1 VAKLP
6 VHTIFLL
13 SPANLGG
20 VRGGLVF
27 NPGAEFPL
35 ARQLQSGGASIGE
48 LFSFISSLYFRG
60 KVAYSAAF
68 GRPPRGVAGAL
79 VITPGAGLRLLH
91 EMVTVECLRSWAAVP
106 IDAKNSRFTEPLV
119 DHATALVRAHG
130 KTTRFV
136 LLGSVASGKYV
147 EPLVEVFGD
156 SLHFPRD
163 FVGRGDMSR
172 GGLMLRAARDGNE
185 LAYAP
190 VRGTKRHGPR
200 PARLVREGRASRPR
214 MA

>member
-1 VAKLP
+1 MLP

-13 SPANLGG
+13 SPASLGG

-27 NPGAEFPL
+27 NPSAEFPL
-35 ARQLQSGGASIGE
+35 ARQLRSGGAPIGE

-60 KVAYSAAF
+60 KVAYATAF
-68 GRPPRGVAGAL
+68 ERPPRGTAGAM
-79 VITPGAGLRLLH
+79 VITPGGGLRLLH
-91 EMVTVECLRSWAAVP
+91 EMVTVERLRVWAAVP
-106 IDAKNSRFTEPLV
+106 VDAKNPRFTEPLV
-119 DHATALVRAHG
+119 DHAAALVRAHG

-172 GGLMLRAARDGNE
+172 GGLMLRAARDGSE

-200 PARLVREGRASRPR
+200 PARLAREGRA
-214 MA
+214 

>member
-1 VAKLP
+1 MAP
-6 VHTIFLL
+6 GHTIFLL

-35 ARQLQSGGASIGE
+35 ARQLQSGGASIE
-48 LFSFISSLYFRG
+48 DLFSFISSLYFRG
-60 KVAYSAAF
+60 KVAYAAAF
-68 GRPPRGVAGAL
+68 GRPPRGMPGAL
-79 VITPGAGLRLLH
+79 VITQGEGLRLLH
-91 EMVTVECLRSWAAVP
+91 ETVTVESLRAWAAVP
-106 IDAKNSRFTEPLV
+106 IDAKNPRFTAPLV
-119 DHATALVRAHG
+119 DHAAALVRAHG

-147 EPLVEVFGD
+147 EPLVEVFGE

-172 GGLMLRAARDGNE
+172 GGLMLRAARDGSE

-190 VRGTKRHGPR
+190 IQGTKRRGPR
-200 PARLVREGRASRPR
+200 PARLAREGRARSNPTPTD
-214 MA
+214 